1 MEGGK
6 VFKEIRAA
14 RGITIQNLADDY
26 VSKSTISRF
35 ERSEADITL
44 EKLIH
49 MLDKVKVSMREF
61 VFLTNT
67 VEGTVPSLE
76 LLPQAVINND
86 SEGLQKLAREEW
98 EQFNETGSSYSKLSA
113 IVLDAH
119 FKSLAGNK
127 KEINESDINYLTDY
141 LFQSELWTQFDLV
154 LFGNSISYLP
164 IETSI
169 VLSKELIRK
178 TELFH
183 KNRQS
188 FETLIN
194 TLINI
199 TLVCIQ
205 QARVRVAEDFIIVL
219 DELPIDETFIL
230 ERVLLKFTKGLVNLK
245 SGKVEQGTVMVNEA
259 LQAMRLAD
267 AVRLEDIFRSL
278 YVKVI

>member
-141 LFQSELWTQFDLV
+141 SFQSELWTQFDLV

-183 KNRQS
+183 KDRQS

>member
-14 RGITIQNLADDY
+14 RGITIQSLADDY
-26 VSKSTISRF
+26 VSKSTLSRF

-127 KEINESDINYLTDY
+127 IEINESDINYLTDY

-183 KNRQS
+183 KDRQS

-219 DELPIDETFIL
+219 DELPIDETFFL

-278 YVKVI
+278 YVKVT